1 MRRNHRL
8 AFVSTLGVSLT
19 AVVAAYGTFGAGAS
33 SASVATKEANGAYA
47 PGGVLRVSMGSLQQS
62 LDPQLGYSSESEEA
76 DWLVYTPLVTYSH
89 KSGLAGDVLI
99 PGLATALPTVS
110 DGGLTYTA
118 TLRKGLKY
126 SNGVAVK
133 ASDFPYTIE
142 RALKVGWSGDSWY
155 TTTIAGAAA
164 YQAGKAKTISGIT
177 ADDATRQI
185 TIHLISPYGAFDNIL
200 AFPSAGLVPSGTP
213 MTAQSTNPPPGVGAY
228 MITKVVPNV
237 SVTLQKN
244 PLFASFHVPGIPGG
258 YVKTVQVTVQT
269 NADTEAQE
277 VLNNTTDE
285 FDWGDVLPPAY
296 VAQIESQAKDRY
308 TPETLAATDFFWLND
323 RKAPFNNV
331 LAREAANL
339 AVSRVALQRL
349 ASGQITPACYY
360 LPPSIPGSASGPCP
374 LGAPSGSG
382 SFSAASLGSPA
393 DIALATKLVKKAGL
407 TGAPVTVWTEN
418 RQPFEA
424 FVNYLNSQLNA
435 IGFKSTLKVVS
446 NGVYDPTIGSA
457 KVNPQAGWSEWS
469 QDFPNPGDFY
479 FVFDARSILPENNG
493 NLDYV
498 DDPHVQS
505 TIIRL
510 DKVESSELPSV
521 DPQWVA
527 LEKYVASKD
536 YQVNFGYEVS
546 PFFLSDRV
554 DFKTAVFQPVFGDDW
569 STFELKS

>member
-1 MRRNHRL
+1 MRPNHRL
-8 AFVSTLGVSLT
+8 ASVSTVGVSLA

-33 SASVATKEANGAYA
+33 TASAAAKQPNGAFA
-47 PGGVLRVSMGSLQQS
+47 PGGTLRVSMGSLQQS

-76 DWLVYTPLVTYSH
+76 DWLVYTPLVTYAH
-89 KSGLAGDVLI
+89 KSGLAGDVVI

-118 TLRKGLKY
+118 TLRTGLKY

-155 TTTIAGAAA
+155 TTTIVGAAA
-164 YQAGKAKTISGIT
+164 YQAGKAKTISGIS
-177 ADDATRQI
+177 ADDATGRI

-213 MTAQSTNPPPGVGAY
+213 MTAQSDSPPPGVGAY

-244 PLFASFHVPGIPGG
+244 PLFAGFHIGGIPVG
-258 YVKTVQVTVQT
+258 YVNTVQVTIQT
-269 NADTEAQE
+269 NADTEAQD
-277 VLNNTTDE
+277 VLNNTSDE

-308 TPETLAATDFFWLND
+308 TAETLAATDFFWLND
-323 RKAPFNNV
+323 RRAPFNNV

-374 LGAPSGSG
+374 IGAPSGNG
-382 SFSAASLGSPA
+382 SFAAASLGSPA

-407 TGAPVTVWTEN
+407 AGTPVTVWTEAK
-418 RQPFEA
+418 QPFQA
-424 FVNYLNSQLNA
+424 FVTYLNTQLNA
-435 IGFKSTLKVVS
+435 IGFKSSIKVLS

-493 NLDYV
+493 NLDLV
-498 DDPHVQS
+498 DDPHIQS
-505 TIIRL
+505 AIIRL
-510 DKVESSELPSV
+510 DKVPSSDLPSV

-536 YQVNFGYEVS
+536 YQINFGYELN

-554 DFKTAVFQPVFGDDW
+554 DFKTAVFSPVYGDDW

>member
-1 MRRNHRL
+1 
-8 AFVSTLGVSLT
+8 
-19 AVVAAYGTFGAGAS
+19 
-33 SASVATKEANGAYA
+33 
-47 PGGVLRVSMGSLQQS
+47 MGSLQQS

-110 DGGLTYTA
+110 DGGLTYMA

-142 RALKVGWSGDSWY
+142 RDLKVGWSGDSWY

-177 ADDATRQI
+177 ADDATGQI
-185 TIHLISPYGAFDNIL
+185 TIHLVSPYGAFDNIL

-228 MITKVVPNV
+228 MITKVAPNV

-244 PLFASFHVPGIPGG
+244 PLFASFHIPGIPVG
-258 YVKTVQVTVQT
+258 YVNTVQVTIQT
-269 NADTEAQE
+269 NADTEAQD
-277 VLNNTTDE
+277 VLNNTSDE

-323 RKAPFNNV
+323 RRAPFNNV
-331 LAREAANL
+331 LAREAVNL
-339 AVSRVALQRL
+339 AISRVALQRL

-374 LGAPSGSG
+374 LGAPSGNG
-382 SFSAASLGSPA
+382 SFSAGSLGSPA

-407 TGAPVTVWTEN
+407 TGSPVTVWTES
-418 RQPFEA
+418 RQPFES
-424 FVNYLNSQLNA
+424 FVTYLNAQLNA
-435 IGFKSTLKVVS
+435 IGFKSTLKAVS
-446 NGVYDPTIGSA
+446 NAVYDPTIGSA

-498 DDPHVQS
+498 DDPHIQS

-510 DKVESSELPSV
+510 DKVQSSDLPSV

-536 YQVNFGYEVS
+536 YQVNFGFEVS

>member
-1 MRRNHRL
+1 MRPNHRL
-8 AFVSTLGVSLT
+8 AYMSSVAVSLT

-33 SASVATKEANGAYA
+33 GASPAGKQPNGAYA
-47 PGGVLRVSMGSLQQS
+47 PGGTLQVSMGSPPES

-76 DWLVYTPLVTYSH
+76 DWLVYTPLLTYAH
-89 KSGLAGDVLI
+89 KSGLAGDTVI

-142 RALKVGWSGDSWY
+142 RDLKVGWSGDSWY
-155 TTTIAGAAA
+155 TTTIVGAAA
-164 YQAGKAKTISGIT
+164 YQAGKAKTISGIS
-177 ADDATRQI
+177 ADDATGQI
-185 TIHLISPYGAFDNIL
+185 TIHLISPYGAFQNIL

-213 MTAQSTNPPPGVGAY
+213 MTALSANPPPGVGAY

-237 SVTLQKN
+237 SFTLQKN
-244 PLFASFHVPGIPGG
+244 PLFAGFHIPGIPVG
-258 YVKTVQVTVQT
+258 YVNAVQVTIQT
-269 NADTEAQE
+269 NADTEAQD
-277 VLNNTTDE
+277 VLNNTSDE

-296 VAQIESQAKDRY
+296 VAQVESQAKDRY

-323 RKAPFNNV
+323 RRAPFNNI

-339 AVSRVALQRL
+339 AISRVALQRL

-360 LPPSIPGSASGPCP
+360 LPPSIPGAASGPCP
-374 LGAPSGSG
+374 IGAPSGNG

-393 DIALATKLVKKAGL
+393 DIALATKLVTKAGL
-407 TGAPVTVWTEN
+407 AGTPVTVWTEA
-418 RQPFEA
+418 RQPFQA
-424 FVNYLNSQLNA
+424 FVTYLNSQLNA
-435 IGFKSTLKVVS
+435 IGFKSSIKVLS
-446 NGVYDPTIGSA
+446 NGIYDPTIGSA

-493 NLDYV
+493 NLDLV
-498 DDPHVQS
+498 DDPHIQS

-510 DKVESSELPSV
+510 DKVPSSDLPSV
-521 DPQWVA
+521 DPQWSA
-527 LEKYVASKD
+527 LEKYVAGKD
-536 YQVNFGYEVS
+536 YQINFGYEVS

>member
-1 MRRNHRL
+1 MRRRHRL
-8 AFVSTLGVSLT
+8 AFASTVGVSLT
-19 AVVAAYGTFGAGAS
+19 AVVAAYGTFGAGAAG
-33 SASVATKEANGAYA
+33 ASTAAKVHNGAYA
-47 PGGVLRVSMGSLQQS
+47 PGGTLQVSMGSLQQS

-76 DWLVYTPLVTYSH
+76 DWLVYTPLVTYAH
-89 KSGLAGDVLI
+89 KSGLAGDAVI
-99 PGLATALPTVS
+99 PGLATALPAVS

-155 TTTIAGAAA
+155 TTTIVGAAA
-164 YQAGKAKTISGIT
+164 YQAGKAKTISGIS
-177 ADDATRQI
+177 ADDATGKI
-185 TIHLISPYGAFDNIL
+185 TIHLISPYGAFYNIL
-200 AFPSAGLVPSGTP
+200 AFPSAGLVPTGTP

-244 PLFASFHVPGIPGG
+244 PLFAGLHIPGIPVG
-258 YVKTVQVTVQT
+258 YVNTVQVTLQT
-269 NADTEAQE
+269 NADTEAQD
-277 VLNNTTDE
+277 VLNNTSDE

-296 VAQIESQAKDRY
+296 VAQVESQAKDRY

-323 RKAPFNNV
+323 RRAPFNNI

-360 LPPSIPGSASGPCP
+360 LPPSIPGSAPGPCP
-374 LGAPSGSG
+374 IGAPSGNG
-382 SFSAASLGSPA
+382 SFSAASLGSAA

-407 TGAPVTVWTEN
+407 AGTPVTVWTEAK
-418 RQPFEA
+418 QPFQA
-424 FVNYLNSQLNA
+424 FVTYLNSQLNA
-435 IGFKSTLKVVS
+435 IGFKSSIKVLS
-446 NGVYDPTIGSA
+446 NGIYDPTIGSA

-493 NLDYV
+493 NLDLV
-498 DDPHVQS
+498 DDPHIQS

-510 DKVESSELPSV
+510 DKVPSSNLQSV
-521 DPQWVA
+521 EPQWVA

-536 YQVNFGYEVS
+536 YQINFGYEVT

-554 DFKTAVFQPVFGDDW
+554 DFKTAVFSPVYGDDW